1 MVNLLDEEG
10 CSGFA
15 LSTDAFYVD
24 ETSAARKRRRPDHLT
39 FLGAKSMSA
48 T

>member
-1 MVNLLDEEG
+1 MVNLLDENAV
-10 CSGFA
+10 SGFA

-39 FLGAKSMSA
+39 VLGASS
-48 T
+48 